1 MRTVALHLGALGLAV
16 VGVLTAVSAGTPA
29 ALRPYC
35 LSQDDGFRQVSFK
48 AADGV
53 PLRGI
58 ATGKGKLGL
67 VLGHQVSSSSCEW
80 YDMAK
85 VFAAHGYRVLALDF
99 RGFGLSPIPPPPAS
113 STALGADVGG
123 AAAELRRLGAKKVV
137 AIGSSMGGTAVVI
150 AGATRAYHLA
160 GVVSLSGAGS
170 FWDNNAVAA
179 ARNLTIPARF
189 LAAKGDGSFPDDARA
204 MARRAPAKDKG
215 VLILPGGAHGT
226 SLLENTLTARRARA
240 YVLAFLR
247 RLQ

>member
-1 MRTVALHLGALGLAV
+1 MSPGA
-16 VGVLTAVSAGTPA
+16 PA
-29 ALRPYC
+29 AARPYC
-35 LSQDDGFRQVSFK
+35 LSTGDGFRQVSFK

-53 PLRGI
+53 SLRGI
-58 ATGKGKLGL
+58 TTGKGKLGL

-99 RGFGLSPIPPPPAS
+99 RGFGLSPVPAPPKS
-113 STALGADVGG
+113 TTALAADVGG
-123 AAAELRRLGAKKVV
+123 AAAKLRGLGAKRVV

-160 GVVSLSGAGS
+160 GIVSLSGAGA
-170 FWDNNAVAA
+170 FWNNNAVAA
-179 ARNLTIPARF
+179 ARRLTIPARF
-189 LAAKGDGSFPDDARA
+189 LAAKADSSFVVDARA
-204 MARRAPAKDKG
+204 MARSAPARDKG

-226 SLLENTLTARRARA
+226 SLHETPLSARRARA

-247 RLQ
+247 GLA